1 MLLARP
7 RILAALVVI
16 LAPFAV
22 IGVSWLGEIR
32 RAQEV
37 GPLIAEAA
45 AKHGLPL
52 ALVKAVV
59 WRESDFEIRAVGAA
73 AERGLMQVTP
83 GAAEDWARI
92 HRIRSFRETDLFDPR
107 TNLEVGTW
115 YLARAIRRWAEEGA
129 DRPEIFGLAEYNAGI
144 TRARRWATHTP
155 GLKAHEFMEAMD
167 FPTTKA
173 YILSILRRNELY
185 ATGRDPGPGEW
196 IGRRLALQKEK
207 WIRKQKES
215 R

>member
-7 RILAALVVI
+7 RILAALAVL
-16 LAPFAV
+16 LAPLLLIAL
-22 IGVSWLGEIR
+22 SWLGELR
-32 RAQEV
+32 RARDI
-37 GPLIAEAA
+37 GPLMAEVAA
-45 AKHGLPL
+45 QHSLPL
-52 ALVKAVV
+52 PLLKAVV
-59 WRESDFEIRAVGAA
+59 WRESDFEIRAVGGAG
-73 AERGLMQVTP
+73 ERGLMQVTA
-83 GAAEDWARI
+83 GAAQDWARV

-129 DRPEIFGLAEYNAGI
+129 DRPEVFGLAEYNAGI

-155 GLKAHEFMEAMD
+155 GLRAREFLEAID
-167 FPTTKA
+167 FPTTQA
-173 YILSILRRNELY
+173 YIRSILRRAELY

-196 IGRRLALQKEK
+196 VGRRLALQKEK

-215 R
+215 L

>member
-7 RILAALVVI
+7 RILAALAVI
-16 LAPFAV
+16 LAPFVV

-37 GPLIAEAA
+37 GPLMAEAA
-45 AKHGLPL
+45 HKHSLPL
-52 ALVKAVV
+52 PLVKAVV
-59 WRESDFEIRAVGAA
+59 WRESDFEVRAVGGAG
-73 AERGLMQVTP
+73 ERGLMQVTG
-83 GAAEDWARI
+83 GAAQDWARA

-115 YLARAIRRWAEEGA
+115 YLARAIRRWKEEGA
-129 DRPEIFGLAEYNAGI
+129 DRPEVFGLAEYNAGI
-144 TRARRWATHTP
+144 TRARRWAAQSP
-155 GLKAHEFMEAMD
+155 GLKAAEFLEAVD

-173 YILSILRRNELY
+173 YIRSILRRTELY

-196 IGRRLALQKEK
+196 VGRRLALQKEK

>member
-7 RILAALVVI
+7 RILAALLVI
-16 LAPFAV
+16 LAPFLIVAL
-22 IGVSWLGEIR
+22 SWLGEIR
-32 RAQEV
+32 RSQAV

-45 AKHGLPL
+45 AKQGLPL
-52 ALVKAVV
+52 SLVKAVV

-73 AERGLMQVTP
+73 GERGLMQVTP
-83 GAAEDWARI
+83 GAAGDWARV
-92 HRIRSFRETDLFDPR
+92 HRIRSFRETDLFDPK
-107 TNLEVGTW
+107 TNLAVGTW
-115 YLARAIRRWAEEGA
+115 YLGRAIRRWAEEGA

-144 TRARRWATHTP
+144 TRARRWAAQSP
-155 GLKAHEFMEAMD
+155 GLRAEEFMAAMD

-173 YILSILRRNELY
+173 YVRAILRRSELY

-196 IGRRLALQKEK
+196 VGRRLALQKEK

>member
-7 RILAALVVI
+7 RILAALAII
-16 LAPFAV
+16 LAPFL
-22 IGVSWLGEIR
+22 IISLSWLGEIHR
-32 RAQEV
+32 SQKV

-59 WRESDFEIRAVGAA
+59 WRESDFEVRAVGNAG
-73 AERGLMQVTP
+73 EIGLMQVTP
-83 GAAEDWARI
+83 GAAQDWARI

-115 YLARAIRRWAEEGA
+115 YLSRAIRRWREDGA
-129 DRPEIFGLAEYNAGI
+129 DRPEVFGLAEYNAGI
-144 TRARRWATHTP
+144 TRARRWAASTP
-155 GLKAHEFMEAMD
+155 GLRTDEFLAAID

-173 YILSILRRNELY
+173 YVRSILRRNELY

-196 IGRRLALQKEK
+196 VGRRLALQKEK